1 MTILFLCEFPILFST
16 VKLKLGY
23 TLFPIYPQIKN
34 FDFEMFVLGCVYF
47 QVLPNS
53 WKRRK
58 IEIFEKPRLHLQIFS
73 NSQKS
78 LKIKIFV
85 QLTSYFIKWWG
96 WSSSTTCGVREEE
109 PKANLWLNYQF
120 LRKNINI
127 TLYETILCQF
137 KSWKYCTKT

>member
-16 VKLKLGY
+16 VKLKLGHK
-23 TLFPIYPQIKN
+23 LFPIYPQIKN
-34 FDFEMFVLGCVYF
+34 FDFEMLVLRCVYF

-58 IEIFEKPRLHLQIFS
+58 IETFEKPRLHFQIFP

-85 QLTSYFIKWWG
+85 QLTSYFFKWWG

-120 LRKNINI
+120 SRKNVNYIVWNN
-127 TLYETILCQF
+127 F
-137 KSWKYCTKT
+137 VSV